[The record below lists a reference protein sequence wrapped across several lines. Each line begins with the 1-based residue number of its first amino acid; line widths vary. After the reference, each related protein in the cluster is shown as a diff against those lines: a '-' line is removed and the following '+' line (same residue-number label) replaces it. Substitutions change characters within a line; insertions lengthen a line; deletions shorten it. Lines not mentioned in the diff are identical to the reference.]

1 MKNNM
6 KTRVM
11 GTVLAAICALSAGTA
26 ISAISASA
34 ALLPTTSVSANVR
47 NARVCKMTFKGSTS
61 YGYDWDYR
69 ADSTAA
75 KISCTYNFS
84 TQTYTYTAKGNYAGV
99 TNAVIKY
106 ATIDGTWHNVP
117 VRFTVDR
124 NLNVTG
130 QQTGREYVT
139 ASRNA

>member
-26 ISAISASA
+26 ISAVSASA
-34 ALLPTTSVSANVR
+34 ASLPTASVSANVR

-84 TQTYTYTAKGNYAGV
+84 TRTYTYTAKGNYAGV

-106 ATIDGTWHNVP
+106 ATIDGKWHNVP

>member
-34 ALLPTTSVSANVR
+34 ASLPTASVSANVR

-106 ATIDGTWHNVP
+106 ATIDGKWHNVP

-130 QQTGREYVT
+130 QPTGREYVT

>member
-1 MKNNM
+1 
-6 KTRVM
+6 
-11 GTVLAAICALSAGTA
+11 
-26 ISAISASA
+26 
-34 ALLPTTSVSANVR
+34 
-47 NARVCKMTFKGSTS
+47 MTFKGSTS

-84 TQTYTYTAKGNYAGV
+84 TRTYTYTAKGNYAGV

-106 ATIDGTWHNVP
+106 ATIDGKWHNVP

>member
-26 ISAISASA
+26 ISAVSASA
-34 ALLPTTSVSANVR
+34 ASLPTASVSANVR

-84 TQTYTYTAKGNYAGV
+84 THTYTYTAKGNYAGV

-106 ATIDGTWHNVP
+106 ATIDGKWHNVP

>member
-34 ALLPTTSVSANVR
+34 ASLPTASVSANVR

-84 TQTYTYTAKGNYAGV
+84 TRTYTYTAKGNYAGI

-106 ATIDGTWHNVP
+106 ATIDGKWHNVP

>member
-34 ALLPTTSVSANVR
+34 ASLPTASVSANVR

-84 TQTYTYTAKGNYAGV
+84 TRTYTYTAKGNYAGV

-106 ATIDGTWHNVP
+106 ATIDGKWHNVP